1 VFAISI
7 QTQAKIFPTHL
18 ARRSRDLPTN
28 DKNGLPSRKRFSRN
42 EVLEKSN
49 QALSRLRSLG
59 YADHSTDYSDPI
71 VAWRSAHLAIQH
83 WLGLL
88 PKRRTGINFADR
100 GNPRLDGATVT
111 SETSA

>member
-1 VFAISI
+1 MVWPALLPPWLRTITSALVVSTSMILPLPSSPHCAPTRIVFAISI

-42 EVLEKSN
+42 EVLEKGN
-49 QALSRLRSLG
+49 QALNRLRSLG

-71 VAWRSAHLAIQH
+71 VA
-83 WLGLL
+83 
-88 PKRRTGINFADR
+88 
-100 GNPRLDGATVT
+100 
-111 SETSA
+111 